1 MKGAPQGSKIGP
13 LLLNIQLYDLFNFLE
28 DLDIASYADHTKIHT
43 LKKTNYYIRS
53 ITTATF
59 IWFYNNFMKTNSD
72 KSHHFYIVVNHLQY
86 LSMALPL
93 NKIQKR
99 YF

>member
-43 LKKTNYYIRS
+43 FKK
-53 ITTATF
+53 
-59 IWFYNNFMKTNSD
+59 
-72 KSHHFYIVVNHLQY
+72 
-86 LSMALPL
+86 
-93 NKIQKR
+93 NKLLH
-99 YF
+99 

>member
-59 IWFYNNFMKTNSD
+59 YM
-72 KSHHFYIVVNHLQY
+72 VLQQLY
-86 LSMALPL
+86 E
-93 NKIQKR
+93 N
-99 YF
+99 